1 MKYLI
6 KSVIMLVL
14 ISTFVG
20 NMIVTSAQEE
30 TVLKSGNYEY
40 TILEDNTVEITRYI
54 GKESEVVV
62 PSNIDG
68 MEVTS
73 IGSFAFSYCDEITYV
88 IVSNGVKRIAD
99 YAFNLC
105 VKLKEICFS
114 DSVTYIDFG
123 AFSNCQLLSKV
134 DLPKNLEVIES
145 YAFGGCKSLESVTI
159 PDHVVSIKRYAFESE
174 KLTKVFIPKNVK
186 EIASGAFACCTAL
199 ESISV
204 DNNNEFY
211 TSKDGVLY
219 NKSLDTLVQYPSGK
233 ENKEYRIPDG
243 IKNVLCGS
251 VYCKALKKII
261 IPKSI
266 INIESSEEGTKYCLD
281 WYYYWGMNNS
291 TEIEGKTFSY
301 ITPVLAPTLSTDIYG
316 YPYTYAEQY
325 FGKRLNLLEKKNN
338 TLTTKSNSCFIKAKK
353 LKSKKQ
359 TVKPIA
365 IKNAQGTIKVTKV
378 KSGTTAKIYKKIKVN
393 SKTGAITFKKG
404 KYAKKTY
411 KINLKIKVS
420 GNSTYKSKTLYKTV
434 KVRIK

>member
-6 KSVIMLVL
+6 KSVIMIVL
-14 ISTFVG
+14 ISIFVG

-30 TVLKSGNYEY
+30 TIFKSGNYEY
-40 TILEDNTVEITRYI
+40 TILEDNTIEITRYI
-54 GKESEVVV
+54 GKEAEVVV
-62 PSNIDG
+62 PSNLDG

-73 IGSFAFSYCDEITYV
+73 IGPFAFSYCDEITHV
-88 IVSNGVKRIAD
+88 IISNGVKKIAD
-99 YAFNLC
+99 YAFTVC
-105 VKLKEICFS
+105 VNLKEIDFS
-114 DSVTYIDFG
+114 DSVTYIELG
-123 AFSNCQLLSKV
+123 AFLNCQLLSKV

-145 YAFGGCKSLESVTI
+145 FAFGGCKSLESVTI
-159 PDHVVSIKRYAFESE
+159 PDNAVSIKSSAFESE

-219 NKSLDTLVQYPSGK
+219 NKSLDTLVQYPSG
-233 ENKEYRIPDG
+233 NKNNEYRIPDG
-243 IKNVLCGS
+243 IKNILCNS
-251 VYCKALKKII
+251 VRCKNLEKII
-261 IPKSI
+261 IPKSV
-266 INIESSEEGTKYCLD
+266 INIESYEDGTKYSLG
-281 WYYYWGMNNS
+281 WYYYWGMNIS

-301 ITPVLAPTLSTDIYG
+301 IIPVLAPSFSTDIYG
-316 YPYTYAEQY
+316 YPYTYAEKY
-325 FGKRLNLLEKKNN
+325 FGKSLNLLEKKNN
-338 TLTTKSNSCFIKAKK
+338 TLTAKSNTCSIKFKK

-359 TVKPIA
+359 TVKPIV
-365 IKNAQGTIKVTKV
+365 IKNAKGTVKVTKV

-411 KINLKIKVS
+411 KIRLKITVS
-420 GNSTYKSKTLYKTV
+420 GNSTYKSKTFYKTV
-434 KVRIK
+434 KVKVK